1 MKKEISEVL
10 SKSEIKFWLGVI
22 GIIVS
27 IVITSNTIITKVA
40 VIENQIANLNEK
52 VDEVND
58 KFTSIHLDNSRQEIA
73 ITRIKEILKLN

>member
-22 GIIVS
+22 GIIIS

>member
-1 MKKEISEVL
+1 MKKAISEVL

-22 GIIVS
+22 GIIIS

>member
-1 MKKEISEVL
+1 MKKAISEVL